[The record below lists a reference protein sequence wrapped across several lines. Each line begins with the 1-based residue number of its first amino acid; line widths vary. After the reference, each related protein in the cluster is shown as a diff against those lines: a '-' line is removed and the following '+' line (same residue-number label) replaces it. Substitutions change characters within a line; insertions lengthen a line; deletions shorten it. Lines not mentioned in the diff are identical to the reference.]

1 MSATVDHNKII
12 RNAANSVLKP
22 NGLFRKGTSRVWI
35 DDNGWFL
42 TVVEFQPSGWDR
54 GSYLNVAVHFL
65 WDDQDYLSFDYPCS
79 SRVNEFIAFD
89 GKEDRFFEQVS
100 SLAEA
105 AMEKVRQYRQ
115 FCNLEYAQKAIIK
128 KQGHNIHMPYQKMMI
143 CGLCCDPSAAAF
155 CEELVCEL
163 RRTDASWAQKYR
175 AEVEEKIA
183 PIINDPQRFYTYVL
197 GKIADQRAFWRS
209 KPSMKKLKDSFSIEG
224 SVYR

>member
-79 SRVNEFIAFD
+79 SRVKDFVAFD
-89 GKEDRFFEQVS
+89 GNEGRFLNRSALWQKRQWKMFVS
-100 SLAEA
+100 IANS
-105 AMEKVRQYRQ
+105 
-115 FCNLEYAQKAIIK
+115 AIWNMPK
-128 KQGHNIHMPYQKMMI
+128 K
-143 CGLCCDPSAAAF
+143 
-155 CEELVCEL
+155 
-163 RRTDASWAQKYR
+163 
-175 AEVEEKIA
+175 
-183 PIINDPQRFYTYVL
+183 RF
-197 GKIADQRAFWRS
+197 
-209 KPSMKKLKDSFSIEG
+209 
-224 SVYR
+224 